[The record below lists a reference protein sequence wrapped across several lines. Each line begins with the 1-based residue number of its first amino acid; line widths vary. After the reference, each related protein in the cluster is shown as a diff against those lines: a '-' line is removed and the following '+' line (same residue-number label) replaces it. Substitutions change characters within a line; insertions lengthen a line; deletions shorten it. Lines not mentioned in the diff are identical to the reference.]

1 MSAAFTRLAAWLRR
15 VTGRE
20 RFEDA
25 MSEEI
30 QHHIQLQADDLE
42 AGGLSRREALRQARL
57 KFGAMEKY
65 RQEGRE
71 VSAYRVFDDLHAD
84 LRDAYRGL
92 KRDRSFTVVAVS
104 VIASVLAANSPLWA
118 ALCRLKRATPR
129 GPTGSTKW
137 SAWSP
142 T

>member
-1 MSAAFTRLAAWLRR
+1 MSAAFARIAAWLRR

-30 QHHIQLQADDLE
+30 QHHIDLQADDLQ

-57 KFGAMEKY
+57 KFGATEKY

-104 VIASVLAANSPLWA
+104 VIAS
-118 ALCRLKRATPR
+118 
-129 GPTGSTKW
+129 
-137 SAWSP
+137 
-142 T
+142 